1 MTRFFT
7 MCIGAVLLS
16 LVFTVGIACAADEQG
31 LPADLNVTKVITS
44 TGPYDIDESV
54 TWVVTLLNNGPG
66 NATNISVTEDLSGLT
81 GLHDLSAFP
90 SLGDYNT
97 TTNTWNITE
106 LQNATSAFL
115 TLTTTFS
122 TAGTKTNNVT
132 IIAHDQADPDV
143 TDNSANATVQIKE
156 TEIIPPLGPQTNLII
171 SKTVTSSGPYN
182 LQDNVTWVVTLQN
195 KGPDNATNII
205 VREDLSGLIGLHNVS
220 ATASLGDYNTTTHIW
235 NISEL
240 KNASSTTLTLTTNFI
255 TPGKK
260 INRVAI
266 TSHNETDPH
275 PDDNMANA
283 SVQYNTTESI
293 SPNAPVMAKIVI
305 KPTTLNLK
313 SNGVFTV
320 YVTLLGI
327 EGTPAADQRNK
338 PYIDYNNSSLTC
350 GGADFIRASVSDKN
364 GGTLI
369 AKFHRSDL
377 ENITSAEGVKINC
390 SGTLVVNG
398 KPITI
403 DGSDTI
409 RVIGEKKGLDKI
421 LSGLWKFLGVE
432 KDDVTI
438 IEGEDGNIMVTLS
451 LNPDNF
457 KNPGLAKKILKYED
471 NESSTGTGNKT
482 GRSDEIQKENTIKN
496 NGNSKQIRENNP
508 DNENGRANEI
518 QKENTIKNNG
528 NSKQIRENNPDNK
541 PEKGNNNK
549 NDDQSDGKSNWKKK

>member
-1 MTRFFT
+1 

-16 LVFTVGIACAADEQG
+16 LVFTIGIACAADEQG
-31 LPADLNVTKVITS
+31 LPADLNVTKVVTS
-44 TGPYDIDESV
+44 TGPYEIDDSV
-54 TWVVTLLNNGPG
+54 TWVVTLWNNGPG
-66 NATNISVTEDLSGLT
+66 NATNISVAEDLSGLA
-81 GLHDLSAFP
+81 GLHDLSASP

-106 LQNATSAFL
+106 LQNATSASL

-132 IIAHDQADPDV
+132 IIAHDHADPNV

-156 TEIIPPLGPQTNLII
+156 TEIIPTPVPQADLII
-171 SKTVTSSGPYN
+171 TKTVTSGGTYN

-195 KGPDNATNII
+195 KGPDNATNIT
-205 VREDLSGLIGLHNVS
+205 VAEDLSGLTGLHDIS
-220 ATASLGDYNTTTHIW
+220 ASASLGTYNSMTNLW
-235 NISEL
+235 NITEL
-240 KNASSTTLTLTTNFI
+240 KNATSATLTITTNFS
-255 TPGKK
+255 TAGKK

-266 TSHNETDPH
+266 TSHNETDPR

-293 SPNAPVMAKIVI
+293 PPAAPVSAKLVI

-313 SNGVFTV
+313 SKGVFTV
-320 YVTLLGI
+320 YVTLSGI
-327 EGTPAADQRNK
+327 GGTPPADQRNK
-338 PYIDYNNSSLTC
+338 PRIDYNNSSLTC
-350 GGADFIRASVSDKN
+350 SGAEMIRASVSDKDD
-364 GGTLI
+364 GTLI

-377 ENITSAEGVKINC
+377 ENVTAGKGVKINC

-398 KPITI
+398 KPIAI
-403 DGSDTI
+403 EGSDTI

-438 IEGEDGNIMVTLS
+438 TDGEDGNITVTLS

-457 KNPGLAKKILKYED
+457 RNPGLVKKILKYED
-471 NESSTGTGNKT
+471 NKSSKGTGNET
-482 GRSDEIQKENTIKN
+482 RTSY
-496 NGNSKQIRENNP
+496 
-508 DNENGRANEI
+508 EI

-549 NDDQSDGKSNWKKK
+549 NDDQSDGKSNGKKK